1 MDGNDWSLAIMRATP
16 PTTLQKIVPAIFND
30 GRKLSQRVESCQNG
44 HSDGIVGSPYRIG

>member
-16 PTTLQKIVPAIFND
+16 PATLQIIAPAIFND

-44 HSDGIVGSPYRIG
+44 HSDGIVGSLYLIG